1 MLEVDHGSRPH
12 PECDCH
18 THRGGSTSL
27 PCLIVLGAFTPLRV
41 LKAISVFPPR
51 LHALT
56 SLSRHKHCGSPTYGQ
71 WPVFGTV
78 QADLLMSL
86 GRQRPVELLG
96 PLPSTAPA
104 DGAALQPPVGNQQ
117 A

>member
-1 MLEVDHGSRPH
+1 MGADPISSVVPH
-12 PECDCH
+12 PPRRIDEPP
-18 THRGGSTSL
+18 RAGSFSV
-27 PCLIVLGAFTPLRV
+27 PSRHCA

-51 LHALT
+51 LRTLT

-71 WPVFGTV
+71 WPIFGTV

-86 GRQRPVELLG
+86 HRQRPVELFG

>member
-1 MLEVDHGSRPH
+1 MGADPIPSVLATLAREDRRAS
-12 PECDCH
+12 
-18 THRGGSTSL
+18 

-51 LHALT
+51 LRTLT

-78 QADLLMSL
+78 KADLLMSL
-86 GRQRPVELLG
+86 HRQRPVELFG